1 MKATEVL
8 QEEHQGVLLA
18 LRVLEKIGAELAQ
31 APTGANRDPAGD
43 LTRLL
48 DFLRVFV
55 DKCHHGKEED
65 VLFPA
70 LLEAGLPREG
80 GPVQV
85 MLAEHEAGRKL
96 VAAMSRSL
104 ADHQAGQTGAA
115 AALRA
120 AAGEYA
126 KLLTDHISKED
137 YVLYP
142 IADEKIAVPVQAAMV
157 EAFEKIEEE
166 RIGVGTHERYH
177 EMLKEFRRGYLS
189 KK

>member
-1 MKATEVL
+1 MKATDVL
-8 QEEHQGVLLA
+8 KEEHQGVLLA
-18 LRVLEKIGAELAQ
+18 LRVLGKIGLELVQ
-31 APTGANRDPAGD
+31 APTGASRDPAGD

-70 LLEAGLPREG
+70 LLEAGLPREC

-120 AAGEYA
+120 AAGDYV
-126 KLLTDHISKED
+126 KLLTP
-137 YVLYP
+137 YF
-142 IADEKIAVPVQAAMV
+142 Q
-157 EAFEKIEEE
+157 
-166 RIGVGTHERYH
+166 
-177 EMLKEFRRGYLS
+177 RG
-189 KK
+189 

>member
-1 MKATEVL
+1 MLAVFAALVPVFLLIVL
-8 QEEHQGVLLA
+8 GYG
-18 LRVLEKIGAELAQ
+18 LRRSLIKDGSHWTAIEQLVYY
-31 APTGANRDPAGD
+31 
-43 LTRLL
+43 
-48 DFLRVFV
+48 
-55 DKCHHGKEED
+55 

-85 MLAEHEAGRKL
+85 MLAEHDAGRKL
-96 VAAMSRSL
+96 VAAMSRAL

-115 AALRA
+115 AALQEVA
-120 AAGEYA
+120 SEYA

-137 YVLYP
+137 NVLYL
-142 IADEKIAVPVQAAMV
+142 IADEKIAAPVQAAMV

-177 EMLKEFRRGYLS
+177 EMLKEFRHGYLS
-189 KK
+189 TK

>member
-18 LRVLEKIGAELAQ
+18 LRVLEKIGAELVQ
-31 APTGANRDPAGD
+31 PPIGASRDPAGD
-43 LTRLL
+43 LARLL

-85 MLAEHEAGRKL
+85 MLAEHAAGRKL
-96 VAAMSRSL
+96 VAAMDRAL
-104 ADHQAGQTGAA
+104 TDFQTGNAA
-115 AALRA
+115 AAATLREA
-120 AAGEYA
+120 ATEYV
-126 KLLTDHISKED
+126 KLLTDHIYKED
-137 YVLYP
+137 HVLYP
-142 IADEKIAVPVQAAMV
+142 IADEKIAAPVQAAMV

-189 KK
+189 TK